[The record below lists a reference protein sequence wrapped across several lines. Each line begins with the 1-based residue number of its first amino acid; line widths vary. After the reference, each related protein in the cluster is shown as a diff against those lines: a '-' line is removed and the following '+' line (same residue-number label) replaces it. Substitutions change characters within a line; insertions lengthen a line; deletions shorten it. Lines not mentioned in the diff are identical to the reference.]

1 LHLVCVRD
9 ARVTFFP
16 GAHLG
21 GGKTVEVRVES
32 DSSEREDEEGNQL
45 ELLGVELLES
55 YLDLKD
61 NAKDRF
67 LSWVAFSAEGER
79 LFDADSFDEQLL
91 RDHGLVV
98 VLEGGVWRWPGVRV
112 GFQRRIELSEENRT
126 LTLET
131 LSLSPLVLASAGF
144 LSESEC
150 TEIQRLAEP
159 IVRYSEVSLMDKDA
173 GRPSSDFR
181 TSSSAF
187 LTRASASPLLRSL
200 NDRTAAFLRIPRT
213 HQEHLQVLRYFPGE
227 KYDQHHDYFDPE
239 LYQNDLATLTL
250 TRHGKRNRFATFF
263 WYLSNVASG
272 GETSFPK
279 VEGRSPLSL
288 LDCAGTDSLLV
299 RPELG
304 KVVLFYSMT
313 AAGELDPLS
322 VHAACPVGPGGD
334 VKWAANKWV
343 WNAPMTYI
351 Q

>member
-1 LHLVCVRD
+1 VKVHRD
-9 ARVTFFP
+9 SGSSGRE
-16 GAHLG
+16 
-21 GGKTVEVRVES
+21 KEEEVEEENT
-32 DSSEREDEEGNQL
+32 EREVLD
-45 ELLGVELLES
+45 VELLER

-61 NAKDRF
+61 GAEEKSQDRF
-67 LSWVAFSAEGER
+67 PSWAAFSTEGER

-112 GFQRRIELSEENRT
+112 GFRRRVGLPDENRT

-159 IVRYSEVSLMDKDA
+159 MVRYSEVTLMDKDA

-181 TSSSAF
+181 TSSSTF
-187 LTRASASPLLRSL
+187 LTHFASPLLSRL

-213 HQEHLQVLRYFPGE
+213 HQEHLQVLRYIPGE

-239 LYQNDLATLTL
+239 LYQNDRATVALTKN
-250 TRHGKRNRFATFF
+250 GKRNRFATFF
-263 WYLSNVASG
+263 WYLSNVTSG
-272 GETSFPK
+272 GETSFPE
-279 VEGRSPLSL
+279 VEGRSPKSL
-288 LDCAGTDSLLV
+288 LDCAGTGALLV

-304 KVVLFYSMT
+304 KVVLFYSLT
-313 AAGELDPLS
+313 AAGGLDPRS
-322 VHAACPVGPGGD
+322 VHAACPVGPGD